1 MTRTH
6 ASKPIPA
13 AAPASGAP
21 AAHACS
27 CAPLER
33 RAFLRDAGILLASA
47 VAALGGTPGRA
58 AALSVKFGRAL
69 ARHGSELTYPIPAED
84 GAQIDHA
91 NEVIV
96 VRYQQKA
103 YAFNLA
109 CPHQNTAL
117 HWQPED
123 NQFQC
128 PKHHSRYQPDGV
140 FVSGRAT
147 RGMDR
152 FALRRDAGN
161 LVVDISKFY
170 KQDANPAEWAA
181 AMVTL

>member
-1 MTRTH
+1 MTR
-6 ASKPIPA
+6 ARSSKSTPAPAPAAVPA
-13 AAPASGAP
+13 AA
-21 AAHACS
+21 ACPGCS
-27 CAPLER
+27 LMER
-33 RAFLRDAGILLASA
+33 RAFLRDAGIVLASV
-47 VAALGGTPGRA
+47 VAALGGAPGRA

-84 GAQIDHA
+84 GAQIDHT

-117 HWQPED
+117 RWQPED
-123 NQFQC
+123 GQFQC

-152 FALRRDAGN
+152 FALRRDGGN
-161 LVVDISKFY
+161 LIVDVSKFF

-181 AMVTL
+181 AVVAL